1 MQLFTIH
8 RDKCCDGSSRILGKA
23 VEWHLIPSKV
33 DLRKVVLEVIMSK
46 LRLEE
51 LMVITK
57 VEEEEHVIKGMT
69 GGEDSMSPGR
79 GEEGGMLGGEQH
91 SFFTFLSSPT
101 EDLTLKAMEFQMED

>member
-23 VEWHLIPSKV
+23 VEGHLISSKV
-33 DLRKVVLEVIMSK
+33 DLRKVALEVIMSK

-57 VEEEEHVIKGMT
+57 VEEEDKRHDRSRGQHVPGQ
-69 GGEDSMSPGR
+69 GR
-79 GEEGGMLGGEQH
+79 GRWDAGR
-91 SFFTFLSSPT
+91 
-101 EDLTLKAMEFQMED
+101 